1 MVSLNLMN
9 PKDFDVFLNQ
19 AIDVYA
25 QDNIKSGNWQPD
37 TALEKSREEFQQLL
51 PDGIQTKNQFLF
63 TILDETSNNKI
74 GVLWVQIKM
83 DSPHRKAF
91 ICDFIIDPQ
100 YRGQGYGKQT
110 LKALDEKLTQMKV
123 ESVSLHVFAHNT
135 NAIGLYETMGF
146 LPTNIYMKKTLVG

>member
-1 MVSLNLMN
+1 MVSLNLMD
-9 PKDFDVFLNQ
+9 PKVFDVFMNQ

-37 TALEKSREEFQQLL
+37 AAREKSREEFQRLL
-51 PDGIQTKNQFLF
+51 PDGIQTKDQFLF
-63 TILDETSNNKI
+63 TILDENSNNKI

-100 YRGQGYGKQT
+100 YRGQGYGKLT
-110 LKALDEKLTQMKV
+110 LQALDEKLAHMNV

-135 NAIGLYETMGF
+135 NAVGLYEKMGY
-146 LPTNIYMKKTLVG
+146 LPTNIYMKKTLVD